1 MMETKIL
8 NRRATLFV
16 NTPMI
21 YNDQTLPDYIQSVA
35 ELKLIP
41 SLNKGLGVKIAPDG
55 SVIPEQMISLDLKNI
70 EDSFKVTLGIDRFDI
85 VSSLNDN
92 SLDCFLQKVKEVINA
107 LNKIY
112 SGKYNRLALGSVCIF
127 YITPEKMNLLY
138 NKMVNTESEELPV
151 EWSIRKVIRTAIENE
166 KYRLVINNVYTISR
180 RIVIEDG
187 SNTDSIVLE
196 HDINTLVGSDLSA
209 IADLSD
215 LFIQKAPASTVGD
228 LAEAVQR
235 LFGETEV
242 KIIGAR
248 HGEKLFETLMTREE
262 RLRSEDMG
270 KYYRVKSDARDLN
283 YDKFVVEGK
292 VVTMAEESYTSDNT
306 ERLDVEGTISK
317 IMTAEYVQ
325 KALENKENEVAQ

>member
-1 MMETKIL
+1 METKIL
-8 NRRATLFV
+8 NRRATLFL

-138 NKMVNTESEELPV
+138 NKMVNTESEEQPV
-151 EWSIRKVIRTAIENE
+151 EWSIRKVIRTTIENE
-166 KYRLVINNVYTISR
+166 KYKLVINNVYTISR

-187 SNTDSIVLE
+187 SNADSIVLE

-215 LFIQKAPASTVGD
+215 LFIQKA
-228 LAEAVQR
+228 
-235 LFGETEV
+235 
-242 KIIGAR
+242 
-248 HGEKLFETLMTREE
+248 
-262 RLRSEDMG
+262 SE
-270 KYYRVKSDARDLN
+270 
-283 YDKFVVEGK
+283 
-292 VVTMAEESYTSDNT
+292 
-306 ERLDVEGTISK
+306 TISESINSYSK
-317 IMTAEYVQ
+317 YI
-325 KALENKENEVAQ
+325 NS

>member
-8 NRRATLFV
+8 NRRATLFI

-35 ELKLIP
+35 DLKLIP

-107 LNKIY
+107 LTKIY
-112 SGKYNRLALGSVCIF
+112 SGKYNRLALGSVCVF

-138 NKMVNTESEELPV
+138 NKMVNTESEEQPV

-215 LFIQKAPASTVGD
+215 LFIQKA
-228 LAEAVQR
+228 
-235 LFGETEV
+235 
-242 KIIGAR
+242 
-248 HGEKLFETLMTREE
+248 
-262 RLRSEDMG
+262 SE
-270 KYYRVKSDARDLN
+270 
-283 YDKFVVEGK
+283 
-292 VVTMAEESYTSDNT
+292 
-306 ERLDVEGTISK
+306 TISESINSYSK
-317 IMTAEYVQ
+317 YIDS
-325 KALENKENEVAQ
+325 

>member
-1 MMETKIL
+1 METKIL
-8 NRRATLFV
+8 NRRVTLFL

-138 NKMVNTESEELPV
+138 NKMVNTESEEQPV
-151 EWSIRKVIRTAIENE
+151 EWSIRKVIRTTIENE
-166 KYRLVINNVYTISR
+166 KYKLVINNVYTISR

-215 LFIQKAPASTVGD
+215 LFIQKA
-228 LAEAVQR
+228 
-235 LFGETEV
+235 
-242 KIIGAR
+242 
-248 HGEKLFETLMTREE
+248 
-262 RLRSEDMG
+262 SE
-270 KYYRVKSDARDLN
+270 
-283 YDKFVVEGK
+283 
-292 VVTMAEESYTSDNT
+292 
-306 ERLDVEGTISK
+306 TISESINSYSK
-317 IMTAEYVQ
+317 YI
-325 KALENKENEVAQ
+325 NS

>member
-1 MMETKIL
+1 METKIL
-8 NRRATLFV
+8 NRRATLFI

-107 LNKIY
+107 LTKIY
-112 SGKYNRLALGSVCIF
+112 SGKYNRLALGSVCVF

-138 NKMVNTESEELPV
+138 NKMVNTESEEQPV

-215 LFIQKAPASTVGD
+215 LFIQKA
-228 LAEAVQR
+228 
-235 LFGETEV
+235 
-242 KIIGAR
+242 
-248 HGEKLFETLMTREE
+248 
-262 RLRSEDMG
+262 SE
-270 KYYRVKSDARDLN
+270 
-283 YDKFVVEGK
+283 
-292 VVTMAEESYTSDNT
+292 
-306 ERLDVEGTISK
+306 TISESINSYSK
-317 IMTAEYVQ
+317 YIDS
-325 KALENKENEVAQ
+325 

>member
-8 NRRATLFV
+8 NRRATLFI

-138 NKMVNTESEELPV
+138 NKMVNTESEEQPV
-151 EWSIRKVIRTAIENE
+151 EWSIRKVIRTTIENE
-166 KYRLVINNVYTISR
+166 KYKLVINNVYTISR

-215 LFIQKAPASTVGD
+215 LFIQKA
-228 LAEAVQR
+228 
-235 LFGETEV
+235 
-242 KIIGAR
+242 
-248 HGEKLFETLMTREE
+248 
-262 RLRSEDMG
+262 SE
-270 KYYRVKSDARDLN
+270 
-283 YDKFVVEGK
+283 
-292 VVTMAEESYTSDNT
+292 
-306 ERLDVEGTISK
+306 TISESINSYSK
-317 IMTAEYVQ
+317 YIDS
-325 KALENKENEVAQ
+325 

>member
-151 EWSIRKVIRTAIENE
+151 EWSIRKVIRTVIENE

-215 LFIQKAPASTVGD
+215 LFIQKA
-228 LAEAVQR
+228 
-235 LFGETEV
+235 
-242 KIIGAR
+242 
-248 HGEKLFETLMTREE
+248 
-262 RLRSEDMG
+262 SE
-270 KYYRVKSDARDLN
+270 
-283 YDKFVVEGK
+283 
-292 VVTMAEESYTSDNT
+292 
-306 ERLDVEGTISK
+306 TISESINSYSK
-317 IMTAEYVQ
+317 YI
-325 KALENKENEVAQ
+325 NS

>member
-1 MMETKIL
+1 METKIL
-8 NRRATLFV
+8 NRRATLFI

-107 LNKIY
+107 LTKIY
-112 SGKYNRLALGSVCIF
+112 SGKYNRLALGSVCVF

-138 NKMVNTESEELPV
+138 NKMVNTESEEQPV

-215 LFIQKAPASTVGD
+215 LFIQKA
-228 LAEAVQR
+228 
-235 LFGETEV
+235 
-242 KIIGAR
+242 
-248 HGEKLFETLMTREE
+248 
-262 RLRSEDMG
+262 SE
-270 KYYRVKSDARDLN
+270 
-283 YDKFVVEGK
+283 
-292 VVTMAEESYTSDNT
+292 
-306 ERLDVEGTISK
+306 TISESINSYSK
-317 IMTAEYVQ
+317 YI
-325 KALENKENEVAQ
+325 NS

>member
-1 MMETKIL
+1 METKIL
-8 NRRATLFV
+8 NRRATLFL

-151 EWSIRKVIRTAIENE
+151 EWSIRKVIRTTIENE
-166 KYRLVINNVYTISR
+166 KYKLVINNVYTISR

-215 LFIQKAPASTVGD
+215 LFIQKA
-228 LAEAVQR
+228 
-235 LFGETEV
+235 
-242 KIIGAR
+242 
-248 HGEKLFETLMTREE
+248 
-262 RLRSEDMG
+262 SE
-270 KYYRVKSDARDLN
+270 
-283 YDKFVVEGK
+283 
-292 VVTMAEESYTSDNT
+292 
-306 ERLDVEGTISK
+306 TISESINSYSK
-317 IMTAEYVQ
+317 YI
-325 KALENKENEVAQ
+325 NS

>member
-1 MMETKIL
+1 METKIL

-21 YNDQTLPDYIQSVA
+21 YNDQTLPDYIQSVS

-85 VSSLNDN
+85 ISSLNDN

-215 LFIQKAPASTVGD
+215 LFIQKA
-228 LAEAVQR
+228 
-235 LFGETEV
+235 
-242 KIIGAR
+242 
-248 HGEKLFETLMTREE
+248 
-262 RLRSEDMG
+262 SE
-270 KYYRVKSDARDLN
+270 
-283 YDKFVVEGK
+283 
-292 VVTMAEESYTSDNT
+292 
-306 ERLDVEGTISK
+306 TISESINSYSK
-317 IMTAEYVQ
+317 YI
-325 KALENKENEVAQ
+325 NS

>member
-1 MMETKIL
+1 METKIL
-8 NRRATLFV
+8 NRRATLFL

-215 LFIQKAPASTVGD
+215 LFIQKA
-228 LAEAVQR
+228 
-235 LFGETEV
+235 
-242 KIIGAR
+242 
-248 HGEKLFETLMTREE
+248 
-262 RLRSEDMG
+262 SE
-270 KYYRVKSDARDLN
+270 
-283 YDKFVVEGK
+283 
-292 VVTMAEESYTSDNT
+292 
-306 ERLDVEGTISK
+306 TISESINSYSK
-317 IMTAEYVQ
+317 YI
-325 KALENKENEVAQ
+325 NS

>member
-1 MMETKIL
+1 METKIL
-8 NRRATLFV
+8 NRRATLFI

-92 SLDCFLQKVKEVINA
+92 SLDCFLLKVKEVINA
-107 LNKIY
+107 LTKIY
-112 SGKYNRLALGSVCIF
+112 SGKYNRLALGSVCVF

-138 NKMVNTESEELPV
+138 NKMVNTESEEQPV

-215 LFIQKAPASTVGD
+215 LFIQKA
-228 LAEAVQR
+228 
-235 LFGETEV
+235 
-242 KIIGAR
+242 
-248 HGEKLFETLMTREE
+248 
-262 RLRSEDMG
+262 SE
-270 KYYRVKSDARDLN
+270 
-283 YDKFVVEGK
+283 
-292 VVTMAEESYTSDNT
+292 
-306 ERLDVEGTISK
+306 TISESINSYSK
-317 IMTAEYVQ
+317 YIDS
-325 KALENKENEVAQ
+325 

>member
-1 MMETKIL
+1 METKIL
-8 NRRATLFV
+8 NRRATLFI

-85 VSSLNDN
+85 VSSLNNN

-107 LNKIY
+107 LTKIY
-112 SGKYNRLALGSVCIF
+112 SGKYNRLALGSVCVF

-138 NKMVNTESEELPV
+138 NKMVNTESEEQPV

-215 LFIQKAPASTVGD
+215 LFIQKA
-228 LAEAVQR
+228 
-235 LFGETEV
+235 
-242 KIIGAR
+242 
-248 HGEKLFETLMTREE
+248 
-262 RLRSEDMG
+262 SE
-270 KYYRVKSDARDLN
+270 
-283 YDKFVVEGK
+283 
-292 VVTMAEESYTSDNT
+292 
-306 ERLDVEGTISK
+306 TISESINSYSK
-317 IMTAEYVQ
+317 YIDS
-325 KALENKENEVAQ
+325 

>member
-8 NRRATLFV
+8 NRRATLFI

-107 LNKIY
+107 LTKIY
-112 SGKYNRLALGSVCIF
+112 SGKYNRLALGSVCVF

-138 NKMVNTESEELPV
+138 NKMVNTESEEQPV

-215 LFIQKAPASTVGD
+215 LFIQKA
-228 LAEAVQR
+228 
-235 LFGETEV
+235 
-242 KIIGAR
+242 
-248 HGEKLFETLMTREE
+248 
-262 RLRSEDMG
+262 SE
-270 KYYRVKSDARDLN
+270 
-283 YDKFVVEGK
+283 
-292 VVTMAEESYTSDNT
+292 
-306 ERLDVEGTISK
+306 TISESINSYSK
-317 IMTAEYVQ
+317 YIDS
-325 KALENKENEVAQ
+325 

>member
-8 NRRATLFV
+8 NRRATLFL

-112 SGKYNRLALGSVCIF
+112 SG
-127 YITPEKMNLLY
+127 
-138 NKMVNTESEELPV
+138 NT
-151 EWSIRKVIRTAIENE
+151 TA
-166 KYRLVINNVYTISR
+166 
-180 RIVIEDG
+180 
-187 SNTDSIVLE
+187 
-196 HDINTLVGSDLSA
+196 
-209 IADLSD
+209 
-215 LFIQKAPASTVGD
+215 
-228 LAEAVQR
+228 
-235 LFGETEV
+235 
-242 KIIGAR
+242 
-248 HGEKLFETLMTREE
+248 
-262 RLRSEDMG
+262 
-270 KYYRVKSDARDLN
+270 
-283 YDKFVVEGK
+283 
-292 VVTMAEESYTSDNT
+292 
-306 ERLDVEGTISK
+306 
-317 IMTAEYVQ
+317 
-325 KALENKENEVAQ
+325 

>member
-8 NRRATLFV
+8 NRRATLFL

-215 LFIQKAPASTVGD
+215 LFIQKA
-228 LAEAVQR
+228 
-235 LFGETEV
+235 
-242 KIIGAR
+242 
-248 HGEKLFETLMTREE
+248 
-262 RLRSEDMG
+262 SE
-270 KYYRVKSDARDLN
+270 
-283 YDKFVVEGK
+283 
-292 VVTMAEESYTSDNT
+292 
-306 ERLDVEGTISK
+306 TISESINSYSK
-317 IMTAEYVQ
+317 YI
-325 KALENKENEVAQ
+325 NS

>member
-8 NRRATLFV
+8 NRRATLFI

-21 YNDQTLPDYIQSVA
+21 YNDKTLPDYIQSVA

-92 SLDCFLQKVKEVINA
+92 SLNCFLEKVKEVINA
-107 LNKIY
+107 LTKIY
-112 SGKYNRLALGSVCIF
+112 SGKYNRLALGSVCVF

-138 NKMVNTESEELPV
+138 NKMVNTESEEQPV

-180 RIVIEDG
+180 RIVVEDG

-215 LFIQKAPASTVGD
+215 LFIKKA
-228 LAEAVQR
+228 
-235 LFGETEV
+235 
-242 KIIGAR
+242 
-248 HGEKLFETLMTREE
+248 
-262 RLRSEDMG
+262 SE
-270 KYYRVKSDARDLN
+270 
-283 YDKFVVEGK
+283 
-292 VVTMAEESYTSDNT
+292 
-306 ERLDVEGTISK
+306 TISESINSYSK
-317 IMTAEYVQ
+317 YIDS
-325 KALENKENEVAQ
+325 

>member
-1 MMETKIL
+1 
-8 NRRATLFV
+8 
-16 NTPMI
+16 MI

-151 EWSIRKVIRTAIENE
+151 EWSIRKVIRTVIENE

-215 LFIQKAPASTVGD
+215 LFIQKA
-228 LAEAVQR
+228 
-235 LFGETEV
+235 
-242 KIIGAR
+242 
-248 HGEKLFETLMTREE
+248 
-262 RLRSEDMG
+262 SE
-270 KYYRVKSDARDLN
+270 
-283 YDKFVVEGK
+283 
-292 VVTMAEESYTSDNT
+292 
-306 ERLDVEGTISK
+306 TISESINSYSK
-317 IMTAEYVQ
+317 YI
-325 KALENKENEVAQ
+325 NS

>member
-1 MMETKIL
+1 METKIL
-8 NRRATLFV
+8 NRRATLFL

-138 NKMVNTESEELPV
+138 NKMVNTESEEQPV
-151 EWSIRKVIRTAIENE
+151 EWSIRKVIRTTIENE
-166 KYRLVINNVYTISR
+166 KYKLVINNVYTISR

-215 LFIQKAPASTVGD
+215 LFIQKA
-228 LAEAVQR
+228 
-235 LFGETEV
+235 
-242 KIIGAR
+242 
-248 HGEKLFETLMTREE
+248 
-262 RLRSEDMG
+262 SE
-270 KYYRVKSDARDLN
+270 
-283 YDKFVVEGK
+283 
-292 VVTMAEESYTSDNT
+292 
-306 ERLDVEGTISK
+306 TISESINSYSK
-317 IMTAEYVQ
+317 YIDS
-325 KALENKENEVAQ
+325 

>member
-1 MMETKIL
+1 METKIL
-8 NRRATLFV
+8 NRRATLFL

-107 LNKIY
+107 LTKIY
-112 SGKYNRLALGSVCIF
+112 SGKYNRLALGSVCVF

-138 NKMVNTESEELPV
+138 NKMVNTESEEQPV
-151 EWSIRKVIRTAIENE
+151 EWSIRKVIRTTIENE
-166 KYRLVINNVYTISR
+166 KYKLVINNVYTISR

-215 LFIQKAPASTVGD
+215 LFIQKA
-228 LAEAVQR
+228 
-235 LFGETEV
+235 
-242 KIIGAR
+242 
-248 HGEKLFETLMTREE
+248 
-262 RLRSEDMG
+262 SE
-270 KYYRVKSDARDLN
+270 
-283 YDKFVVEGK
+283 
-292 VVTMAEESYTSDNT
+292 
-306 ERLDVEGTISK
+306 TISESINSYSK
-317 IMTAEYVQ
+317 YIDS
-325 KALENKENEVAQ
+325 

>member
-166 KYRLVINNVYTISR
+166 KYRLVINNVYPISR

-215 LFIQKAPASTVGD
+215 LFIQKA
-228 LAEAVQR
+228 
-235 LFGETEV
+235 
-242 KIIGAR
+242 
-248 HGEKLFETLMTREE
+248 
-262 RLRSEDMG
+262 SE
-270 KYYRVKSDARDLN
+270 
-283 YDKFVVEGK
+283 
-292 VVTMAEESYTSDNT
+292 
-306 ERLDVEGTISK
+306 TISESINSYSK
-317 IMTAEYVQ
+317 YI
-325 KALENKENEVAQ
+325 NS

>member
-1 MMETKIL
+1 
-8 NRRATLFV
+8 
-16 NTPMI
+16 MI

-138 NKMVNTESEELPV
+138 NKMVNTESEEQPV
-151 EWSIRKVIRTAIENE
+151 EWSIRKVIRTTIENE
-166 KYRLVINNVYTISR
+166 KYKLVINNVYTISR

-215 LFIQKAPASTVGD
+215 LFIQKA
-228 LAEAVQR
+228 
-235 LFGETEV
+235 
-242 KIIGAR
+242 
-248 HGEKLFETLMTREE
+248 
-262 RLRSEDMG
+262 SE
-270 KYYRVKSDARDLN
+270 
-283 YDKFVVEGK
+283 
-292 VVTMAEESYTSDNT
+292 
-306 ERLDVEGTISK
+306 TISESINSYSK
-317 IMTAEYVQ
+317 YI
-325 KALENKENEVAQ
+325 NS

>member
-1 MMETKIL
+1 
-8 NRRATLFV
+8 
-16 NTPMI
+16 MI

-107 LNKIY
+107 LTKIY
-112 SGKYNRLALGSVCIF
+112 SGKYNRLALGSVCVF

-138 NKMVNTESEELPV
+138 NKMVNTESEEQPV

-215 LFIQKAPASTVGD
+215 LFIQKA
-228 LAEAVQR
+228 
-235 LFGETEV
+235 
-242 KIIGAR
+242 
-248 HGEKLFETLMTREE
+248 
-262 RLRSEDMG
+262 SE
-270 KYYRVKSDARDLN
+270 
-283 YDKFVVEGK
+283 
-292 VVTMAEESYTSDNT
+292 
-306 ERLDVEGTISK
+306 TISESINSYSK
-317 IMTAEYVQ
+317 YIDS
-325 KALENKENEVAQ
+325 

>member
-8 NRRATLFV
+8 NRRATLFI

-85 VSSLNDN
+85 VSSLNNN

-107 LNKIY
+107 LTKIY
-112 SGKYNRLALGSVCIF
+112 SGKYNRLALGSVCVF

-138 NKMVNTESEELPV
+138 NKMVNTESEEQPV

-215 LFIQKAPASTVGD
+215 LFIQKA
-228 LAEAVQR
+228 
-235 LFGETEV
+235 
-242 KIIGAR
+242 
-248 HGEKLFETLMTREE
+248 
-262 RLRSEDMG
+262 SE
-270 KYYRVKSDARDLN
+270 
-283 YDKFVVEGK
+283 
-292 VVTMAEESYTSDNT
+292 
-306 ERLDVEGTISK
+306 TISESINSYSK
-317 IMTAEYVQ
+317 YIDS
-325 KALENKENEVAQ
+325 

>member
-1 MMETKIL
+1 
-8 NRRATLFV
+8 
-16 NTPMI
+16 MI

-215 LFIQKAPASTVGD
+215 LFIQKA
-228 LAEAVQR
+228 
-235 LFGETEV
+235 
-242 KIIGAR
+242 
-248 HGEKLFETLMTREE
+248 
-262 RLRSEDMG
+262 SE
-270 KYYRVKSDARDLN
+270 
-283 YDKFVVEGK
+283 
-292 VVTMAEESYTSDNT
+292 
-306 ERLDVEGTISK
+306 TISESINSYSK
-317 IMTAEYVQ
+317 YI
-325 KALENKENEVAQ
+325 NS

>member
-1 MMETKIL
+1 METKIL
-8 NRRATLFV
+8 NRRATLFL

-138 NKMVNTESEELPV
+138 NKMVNTESEEQPV
-151 EWSIRKVIRTAIENE
+151 EWSIRKVIRTTIENE
-166 KYRLVINNVYTISR
+166 KYKLVINNVYTISR

-215 LFIQKAPASTVGD
+215 SFIQKA
-228 LAEAVQR
+228 
-235 LFGETEV
+235 
-242 KIIGAR
+242 
-248 HGEKLFETLMTREE
+248 
-262 RLRSEDMG
+262 SE
-270 KYYRVKSDARDLN
+270 
-283 YDKFVVEGK
+283 
-292 VVTMAEESYTSDNT
+292 
-306 ERLDVEGTISK
+306 TISESINSYSK
-317 IMTAEYVQ
+317 YI
-325 KALENKENEVAQ
+325 NS

>member
-127 YITPEKMNLLY
+127 YTTPEKMNLLY
-138 NKMVNTESEELPV
+138 NKMVNTESEEQPV

-166 KYRLVINNVYTISR
+166 RYRLIINNVYTISR
-180 RIVIEDG
+180 RTVIEGG

-215 LFIQKAPASTVGD
+215 LFIQKA
-228 LAEAVQR
+228 
-235 LFGETEV
+235 
-242 KIIGAR
+242 
-248 HGEKLFETLMTREE
+248 
-262 RLRSEDMG
+262 SE
-270 KYYRVKSDARDLN
+270 
-283 YDKFVVEGK
+283 
-292 VVTMAEESYTSDNT
+292 
-306 ERLDVEGTISK
+306 TISESINSYSK
-317 IMTAEYVQ
+317 YI
-325 KALENKENEVAQ
+325 NS

>member
-1 MMETKIL
+1 METKIL
-8 NRRATLFV
+8 NRRATLFL

-107 LNKIY
+107 LTKIY
-112 SGKYNRLALGSVCIF
+112 SGKYNRLALGSVCVF

-138 NKMVNTESEELPV
+138 NKMVNTESEEQPV

-215 LFIQKAPASTVGD
+215 LFIQKA
-228 LAEAVQR
+228 
-235 LFGETEV
+235 
-242 KIIGAR
+242 
-248 HGEKLFETLMTREE
+248 
-262 RLRSEDMG
+262 SE
-270 KYYRVKSDARDLN
+270 
-283 YDKFVVEGK
+283 
-292 VVTMAEESYTSDNT
+292 
-306 ERLDVEGTISK
+306 TISESINSYSK
-317 IMTAEYVQ
+317 YIDS
-325 KALENKENEVAQ
+325 

>member
-1 MMETKIL
+1 METKIL
-8 NRRATLFV
+8 NRRATLFI

-112 SGKYNRLALGSVCIF
+112 SGKYNRLALGSVCVF

-138 NKMVNTESEELPV
+138 NKMVNTESEEQPV

-215 LFIQKAPASTVGD
+215 LFIQKA
-228 LAEAVQR
+228 
-235 LFGETEV
+235 
-242 KIIGAR
+242 
-248 HGEKLFETLMTREE
+248 
-262 RLRSEDMG
+262 SE
-270 KYYRVKSDARDLN
+270 
-283 YDKFVVEGK
+283 
-292 VVTMAEESYTSDNT
+292 
-306 ERLDVEGTISK
+306 TISESINSYSK
-317 IMTAEYVQ
+317 YIDS
-325 KALENKENEVAQ
+325 

>member
-8 NRRATLFV
+8 NRRATLFL

-107 LNKIY
+107 LTKIY
-112 SGKYNRLALGSVCIF
+112 SGKYNRLALGSVCVF

-138 NKMVNTESEELPV
+138 NKMVNTESEEQPV

-215 LFIQKAPASTVGD
+215 LFIQKA
-228 LAEAVQR
+228 
-235 LFGETEV
+235 
-242 KIIGAR
+242 
-248 HGEKLFETLMTREE
+248 
-262 RLRSEDMG
+262 SE
-270 KYYRVKSDARDLN
+270 
-283 YDKFVVEGK
+283 
-292 VVTMAEESYTSDNT
+292 
-306 ERLDVEGTISK
+306 TISESINSYSK
-317 IMTAEYVQ
+317 YIDS
-325 KALENKENEVAQ
+325 

>member
-1 MMETKIL
+1 METKIL
-8 NRRATLFV
+8 NRRATLFI

-35 ELKLIP
+35 DLKLIP

-107 LNKIY
+107 LTKIY
-112 SGKYNRLALGSVCIF
+112 SGKYNRLALGSVCVF

-138 NKMVNTESEELPV
+138 NKMVNTESEEQPV

-215 LFIQKAPASTVGD
+215 LFIQKA
-228 LAEAVQR
+228 
-235 LFGETEV
+235 
-242 KIIGAR
+242 
-248 HGEKLFETLMTREE
+248 
-262 RLRSEDMG
+262 SE
-270 KYYRVKSDARDLN
+270 
-283 YDKFVVEGK
+283 
-292 VVTMAEESYTSDNT
+292 
-306 ERLDVEGTISK
+306 TISESINSYSK
-317 IMTAEYVQ
+317 YIDS
-325 KALENKENEVAQ
+325 

>member
-1 MMETKIL
+1 
-8 NRRATLFV
+8 
-16 NTPMI
+16 MI

-138 NKMVNTESEELPV
+138 NKMVNTESEEQPV

-215 LFIQKAPASTVGD
+215 LFIQKA
-228 LAEAVQR
+228 
-235 LFGETEV
+235 
-242 KIIGAR
+242 
-248 HGEKLFETLMTREE
+248 
-262 RLRSEDMG
+262 SE
-270 KYYRVKSDARDLN
+270 
-283 YDKFVVEGK
+283 
-292 VVTMAEESYTSDNT
+292 
-306 ERLDVEGTISK
+306 TISESINSYSK
-317 IMTAEYVQ
+317 YI
-325 KALENKENEVAQ
+325 NS

>member
-1 MMETKIL
+1 METKIL
-8 NRRATLFV
+8 NRRATLFI

-85 VSSLNDN
+85 VSSLNNNNN
-92 SLDCFLQKVKEVINA
+92 SLDCFLQKVKEVKNA

-112 SGKYNRLALGSVCIF
+112 SGKYNRLALGSVCVF
-127 YITPEKMNLLY
+127 YINPEKMNLLY
-138 NKMVNTESEELPV
+138 NKMVNTELEEQPV
-151 EWSIRKVIRTAIENE
+151 EWSIRKVIRTTIENE

-196 HDINTLVGSDLSA
+196 HDINTLAGSDISA

-215 LFIQKAPASTVGD
+215 LFIQKA
-228 LAEAVQR
+228 
-235 LFGETEV
+235 
-242 KIIGAR
+242 
-248 HGEKLFETLMTREE
+248 
-262 RLRSEDMG
+262 SE
-270 KYYRVKSDARDLN
+270 
-283 YDKFVVEGK
+283 
-292 VVTMAEESYTSDNT
+292 
-306 ERLDVEGTISK
+306 TISESINSYSK
-317 IMTAEYVQ
+317 YI
-325 KALENKENEVAQ
+325 NS

>member
-1 MMETKIL
+1 METKIL

-215 LFIQKAPASTVGD
+215 LFIQKA
-228 LAEAVQR
+228 
-235 LFGETEV
+235 
-242 KIIGAR
+242 
-248 HGEKLFETLMTREE
+248 
-262 RLRSEDMG
+262 SE
-270 KYYRVKSDARDLN
+270 
-283 YDKFVVEGK
+283 
-292 VVTMAEESYTSDNT
+292 
-306 ERLDVEGTISK
+306 TISESINSYSK
-317 IMTAEYVQ
+317 YI
-325 KALENKENEVAQ
+325 NS

>member
-1 MMETKIL
+1 METKIL
-8 NRRATLFV
+8 NRRATLFI

-107 LNKIY
+107 LTKIY
-112 SGKYNRLALGSVCIF
+112 SGKYNRLALGSVCVF

-138 NKMVNTESEELPV
+138 NKMVNTESEEQPV
-151 EWSIRKVIRTAIENE
+151 EWSIRKVIRTTIENE
-166 KYRLVINNVYTISR
+166 KYKLVINNVYTISR

-215 LFIQKAPASTVGD
+215 LFIQKA
-228 LAEAVQR
+228 
-235 LFGETEV
+235 
-242 KIIGAR
+242 
-248 HGEKLFETLMTREE
+248 
-262 RLRSEDMG
+262 SE
-270 KYYRVKSDARDLN
+270 
-283 YDKFVVEGK
+283 
-292 VVTMAEESYTSDNT
+292 
-306 ERLDVEGTISK
+306 TISESINSYSK
-317 IMTAEYVQ
+317 YIDS
-325 KALENKENEVAQ
+325 

>member
-1 MMETKIL
+1 METKIL

-21 YNDQTLPDYIQSVA
+21 YNDQTLPDYIQSVS

-85 VSSLNDN
+85 ISSLNDN

-180 RIVIEDG
+180 RIVVEDG

-215 LFIQKAPASTVGD
+215 LFIQKA
-228 LAEAVQR
+228 
-235 LFGETEV
+235 
-242 KIIGAR
+242 
-248 HGEKLFETLMTREE
+248 
-262 RLRSEDMG
+262 SE
-270 KYYRVKSDARDLN
+270 
-283 YDKFVVEGK
+283 
-292 VVTMAEESYTSDNT
+292 
-306 ERLDVEGTISK
+306 TISESINSYSK
-317 IMTAEYVQ
+317 YI
-325 KALENKENEVAQ
+325 NS

>member
-215 LFIQKAPASTVGD
+215 LFIQKA
-228 LAEAVQR
+228 
-235 LFGETEV
+235 
-242 KIIGAR
+242 
-248 HGEKLFETLMTREE
+248 
-262 RLRSEDMG
+262 SE
-270 KYYRVKSDARDLN
+270 
-283 YDKFVVEGK
+283 
-292 VVTMAEESYTSDNT
+292 
-306 ERLDVEGTISK
+306 TISESINSYSK
-317 IMTAEYVQ
+317 YI
-325 KALENKENEVAQ
+325 NS

>member
-21 YNDQTLPDYIQSVA
+21 YNDQTLPDYIQSVS

-85 VSSLNDN
+85 ISSLNDN

-215 LFIQKAPASTVGD
+215 LFIQKA
-228 LAEAVQR
+228 
-235 LFGETEV
+235 
-242 KIIGAR
+242 
-248 HGEKLFETLMTREE
+248 
-262 RLRSEDMG
+262 SE
-270 KYYRVKSDARDLN
+270 
-283 YDKFVVEGK
+283 
-292 VVTMAEESYTSDNT
+292 
-306 ERLDVEGTISK
+306 TISESINSYSK
-317 IMTAEYVQ
+317 YI
-325 KALENKENEVAQ
+325 NS

>member
-1 MMETKIL
+1 METKIL
-8 NRRATLFV
+8 NRRATLFL

-55 SVIPEQMISLDLKNI
+55 SVISEQQLSLDLKNI

-215 LFIQKAPASTVGD
+215 LFIQKA
-228 LAEAVQR
+228 
-235 LFGETEV
+235 
-242 KIIGAR
+242 
-248 HGEKLFETLMTREE
+248 
-262 RLRSEDMG
+262 SE
-270 KYYRVKSDARDLN
+270 
-283 YDKFVVEGK
+283 
-292 VVTMAEESYTSDNT
+292 
-306 ERLDVEGTISK
+306 TISESINSYSK
-317 IMTAEYVQ
+317 YI
-325 KALENKENEVAQ
+325 NS